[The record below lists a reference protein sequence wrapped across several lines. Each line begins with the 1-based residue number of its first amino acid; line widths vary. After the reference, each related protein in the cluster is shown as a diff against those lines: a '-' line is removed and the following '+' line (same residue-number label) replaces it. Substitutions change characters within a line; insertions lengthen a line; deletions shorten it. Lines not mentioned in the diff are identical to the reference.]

1 MGWFKKKQPQEEL
14 IKAFGNAMRAASEN
28 AQRVQNAIFHKQR
41 PYSDDFGLCAQNPI
55 FTSSLTGTEQYLSK
69 VCTDKWEKL
78 TWTRSRSIRATVGGQ
93 QDVGEDIYT
102 LYLNGEVYTELY
114 FVMYCGES
122 EAPPAGMYFYGDSTD
137 WDIRREAYSKGI
149 TVNQLVEI
157 RQMEAENK
165 FQKEKAERE
174 FRESVERKAQALKSK
189 YPDVSIDTE
198 LQNDVFSFLAG
209 LDVDLLV
216 VYEFVHKEELLFK
229 KESATLT
236 ASKGVSPKSFFD
248 VMHQMECDE
257 QQKEK
262 DSHTE
267 TVAALHQEAARHGI
281 TIQQMIEIR
290 MMEAENAKLKWEMRL
305 EELQGFAN
313 QAVVVQS
320 SHPNFNLHEDWN
332 NLAFRKITARF
343 GMLIAY
349 EILHFSE
356 CYSQDIQSEIASFE
370 AQSEL
375 PPEEVQPESHLE
387 ETQPEPVAQ
396 LINTDS
402 DTLYCRKCGV
412 KLMPDSAFC
421 YRCGTPVVIIE

>member
-1 MGWFKKKQPQEEL
+1 MGWFKKKESPQEEL
-14 IKAFGNAMRAASEN
+14 RAAFSNAMRAATEN

-69 VCTDKWEKL
+69 VCTNKWEKL

-93 QDVGEDIYT
+93 QDIGEDVYT

-137 WDIRREAYSKGI
+137 WDIRREAYSKGV
-149 TVNQLVEI
+149 TVEQLVEI

-165 FQKEKAERE
+165 FLREKAERE
-174 FRESVERKAQALKSK
+174 FREAVERKAQALKAK

-198 LQNDVFSFLAG
+198 LQNEVFAFLAG

-229 KESATLT
+229 KQTATLN
-236 ASKGVSPKSFFD
+236 ASKVASTKSFFD
-248 VMHQMECDE
+248 TMHQLEYSE
-257 QQKEK
+257 HQKEK
-262 DSHTE
+262 DSHQE
-267 TVAALHQEAARHGI
+267 TAADLHQEAIRHGI

-290 MMEAENAKLKWEMRL
+290 MMEAENAKLKWAMRV

-349 EILHFSE
+349 EVLHFSE
-356 CYSQDIQSEIASFE
+356 CYSLDIQDETTPPETPSE
-370 AQSEL
+370 
-375 PPEEVQPESHLE
+375 PHNEEVQS
-387 ETQPEPVAQ
+387 ETTPQS
-396 LINTDS
+396 S
-402 DTLYCRKCGV
+402 DIANDILFCRKCGV
-412 KLMPDSAFC
+412 KLLPDSAFC